1 MNLPDVNL
9 WLAAIL
15 SGHSHHKEA
24 RSWLESQ
31 ENTGEILLCR
41 VTQQGVLRLLTTEA
55 VMGCYGI
62 APLGNRA
69 AWEVME
75 AFLADERIVFAS
87 EPPGLDKVWRSL
99 SLRETHSPK
108 LWMDAYLA
116 AFALCKGARLVTT
129 DKAFSQF
136 EGLYLHLLNRQKKR

>member
-15 SGHSHHKEA
+15 SGHSHHEEA
-24 RSWLESQ
+24 RGWLGSQ
-31 ENTGEILLCR
+31 QEVGEILLCR

-62 APLGNRA
+62 APLSNRE
-69 AWEVME
+69 AWEVVE
-75 AFLADERIVFAS
+75 AFLADERIIFAS
-87 EPPGLDKVWRSL
+87 EPPGLDKVWLSL

-116 AFALCKGARLVTT
+116 AFALCARARLVTT

-136 EGLYLHLLNRQKKR
+136 EGLDLHLLTRRKAR